1 MAKKKTARRGGF
13 KLPGGIGPKAALFG
27 ALGLSIAPMLLPGQS
42 GGVQKVAVGMGMR
55 ALKIGGGGALS
66 AVGLMELVAQ
76 FIGPVIGG
84 AGFPFGGG
92 GNGRGGTDY

>member
-1 MAKKKTARRGGF
+1 MAKKKKSSKGGF

-27 ALGLSIAPMLLPGQS
+27 ALALTVAPMVLPGQS

-66 AVGLMELVAQ
+66 AVGLMELIAQ
-76 FIGPVIGG
+76 FIGPMVGG
-84 AGFPFGGG
+84 AGFSFG
-92 GNGRGGTDY
+92 GNGRPSGGTDY